1 MQVIYIS
8 RIVRMADFLEVDNN
22 EGFEMEEESVSKL
35 KVSWM
40 K

>member
-1 MQVIYIS
+1 
-8 RIVRMADFLEVDNN
+8 MADFLEVDNN